1 MLWVVLIM
9 SLIAIFQVPAL
20 LRQKQWGELLG
31 FSALWVIAT
40 VFALLVVL
48 DVPLPTLL
56 EILDFVYGSVF
67 QLVKFFSP

>member
-40 VFALLVVL
+40 AYALMVALN
-48 DVPLPTLL
+48 VPLPTLL
-56 EILDFVYGSVF
+56 EVLDFVYGSIF

>member
-9 SLIAIFQVPAL
+9 SLIAIFQVPVL

-40 VFALLVVL
+40 AYALMVALN
-48 DVPLPTLL
+48 VPLPTLL
-56 EILDFVYGSVF
+56 EVLDFVYGSIF

>member
-9 SLIAIFQVPAL
+9 SLIAIFQVPVL

-31 FSALWVIAT
+31 FSALWIIAAAYSLM
-40 VFALLVVL
+40 VALN
-48 DVPLPTLL
+48 VPLPTLL
-56 EILDFVYGSVF
+56 EVLDFVYGSIF